1 MTSQVRGINQAI
13 RNTNDGISL
22 SQTAE
27 GGLAESTAILQR
39 VRELSVQAA
48 NDTNTGQ
55 DRESLQ

>member
-39 VRELSVQAA
+39 VRELSV
-48 NDTNTGQ
+48 
-55 DRESLQ
+55 